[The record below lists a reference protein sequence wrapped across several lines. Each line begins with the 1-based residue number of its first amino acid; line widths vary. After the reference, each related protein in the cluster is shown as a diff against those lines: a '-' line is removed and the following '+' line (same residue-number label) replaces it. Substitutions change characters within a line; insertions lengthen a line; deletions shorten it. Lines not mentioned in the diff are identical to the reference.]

1 MNKIYIVTPC
11 CRQNNLESIKN
22 SIDFSII
29 HKWYIVYDTSKN
41 RSYKKIY
48 KNNSQIIELECSDVG
63 RVGHPQRNFAINIIE
78 DGFIY
83 FCDDDNVINP
93 ELYEHLNKMD
103 KNYYYTWDQLR
114 NKNGDDTNW
123 TLFTNEKGK
132 ILKGNVLK
140 MQFIDTAQFIVPRN
154 LIGNLRWEDNNY
166 KADGIFIQTINEKY
180 PESHVYIPRTLCYY
194 NYIE

>member
-22 SIDFSII
+22 SIDFSMI

-41 RSYKKIY
+41 RTYKKIY
-48 KNNSQIIELECSDVG
+48 KNHSQIVELECSDVG

-83 FCDDDNVINP
+83 FCDDDNIIHP
-93 ELYEHLNKMD
+93 ELYEYLNKMD
-103 KNYYYTWDQLR
+103 KNYYYTWNQLR
-114 NKNGDDTNW
+114 NKNGDNTDW
-123 TLFTNEKGK
+123 ALFKNEKGK

-140 MQFIDTAQFIVPRN
+140 TQFIDTAQFIVPRN
-154 LIGNLRWEDNNY
+154 LIGDLRWEDNNY

-180 PESHVYIPRTLCYY
+180 PESHVYIPETLCYY